1 MNVVHKIETESV
13 HKYVCDAAYRNTVV
27 ASKAKPDHQLMVVKS
42 ISEYDVGDQ
51 IIKFSMIFSKLILND
66 NHVLNPISGKIT

>member
-1 MNVVHKIETESV
+1 MNVVHKLDNESV
-13 HKYVCDAAYRNTVV
+13 HRYACGAAYFTTVETLKSLKL
-27 ASKAKPDHQLMVVKS
+27 SKLDPDHVVPDYK
-42 ISEYDVGDQ
+42 IGDQ

>member
-1 MNVVHKIETESV
+1 MNVVHKLDSNSV
-13 HKYVCDAAYRNTVV
+13 HKYACGAAYFNTISQEKINTITKLDPMN
-27 ASKAKPDHQLMVVKS
+27 ASPDYE
-42 ISEYDVGDQ
+42 IGDQ

>member
-1 MNVVHKIETESV
+1 MNVVHKLDNNSV
-13 HKYVCDAAYRNTVV
+13 HKYACGAAYLNTFTCSFNVLSQLEPSHVV
-27 ASKAKPDHQLMVVKS
+27 PDYE
-42 ISEYDVGDQ
+42 IGDQ